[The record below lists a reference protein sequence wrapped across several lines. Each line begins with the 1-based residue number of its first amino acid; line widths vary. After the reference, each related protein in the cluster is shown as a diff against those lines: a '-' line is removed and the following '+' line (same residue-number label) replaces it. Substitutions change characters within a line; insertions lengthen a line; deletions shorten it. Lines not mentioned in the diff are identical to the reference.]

1 MEIEKFISYI
11 TLIYQRNIF
20 LNENN
25 AFCLFNNI
33 TEESFKNLILEQLKF
48 FKLDYREIGKDLIE
62 IIFKDSTYNILLPI
76 SLVGII
82 KLITLQNNFNFYF
95 YTIQIYNIFNRSYLI
110 PIILIGNL
118 KKKLPLS
125 QEEFYSFFKDI
136 RQITDKFYIDNFS
149 LEDIYY
155 DELFKQYV
163 IIDIKSIISKPYFI
177 EVRLDQLFH
186 NKTVYYYN
194 DSPINLDEI
203 NLLLANGGII

>member
-1 MEIEKFISYI
+1 MEIEKFISHI
-11 TLIYQRNIF
+11 ALIYQRNISI
-20 LNENN
+20 NENN
-25 AFCLFNNI
+25 VFYFLNNI
-33 TEESFKNLILEQLKF
+33 TEESFRSLILDQLKF

-62 IIFKDSTYNILLPI
+62 IIAEDSPYIVLVPI
-76 SLVGII
+76 SLIGII
-82 KLITLQNNFNFYF
+82 KLTNLQTTYNLSCP
-95 YTIQIYNIFNRSYLI
+95 TIQIFSFFNTYSLI
-110 PIILIGNL
+110 PFIRIGKL
-118 KKKLPLS
+118 KKKFPLS

-136 RQITDKFYIDNFS
+136 RQITDIFYIDNFS

>member
-33 TEESFKNLILEQLKF
+33 TEESFKNLILDQLKF

-62 IIFKDSTYNILLPI
+62 IITEDSPYIVLLPI
-76 SLVGII
+76 SLIGII
-82 KLITLQNNFNFYF
+82 KLTNLQTAYNWSCP
-95 YTIQIYNIFNRSYLI
+95 TIQIFSFFNTYSLI
-110 PIILIGNL
+110 PIIRIRRL
-118 KKKLPLS
+118 KKKFPLS

-136 RQITDKFYIDNFS
+136 KRITDIFYIDNLS

-155 DELFKQYV
+155 DEVTKQYV
-163 IIDIKSIISKPYFI
+163 IIDIKAIIPKPYFI

-186 NKTVYYYN
+186 NKSVYYYN
-194 DSPINLDEI
+194 DSPISLDEI
-203 NLLLANGGII
+203 NLLLANRGII

>member
-62 IIFKDSTYNILLPI
+62 IIFKDSTYNILLLI

-95 YTIQIYNIFNRSYLI
+95 YTIQIYNIFNMSYLI
-110 PIILIGNL
+110 QIILIGNL